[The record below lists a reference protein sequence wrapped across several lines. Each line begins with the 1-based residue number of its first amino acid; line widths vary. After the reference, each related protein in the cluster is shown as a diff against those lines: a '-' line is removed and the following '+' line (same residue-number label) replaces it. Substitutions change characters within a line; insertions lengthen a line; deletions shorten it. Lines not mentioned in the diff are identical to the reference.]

1 MENILLIISSVL
13 VFIGYVGFF
22 ILLNDKSKSN
32 NSSNE
37 VVVDLINNYSNI
49 NMIKDNDTIF
59 SKYDSKRKVVR
70 LSKKDYD
77 NDTYISNSIAILL
90 SYYHIT
96 ENKYLKYFSYIF
108 RNIKCITFIPLI
120 VLFLSLIINTEVDS
134 IIILIVFI
142 FLGLYQALIN
152 NINNEVLYKDIIK
165 DYNISNCIRKIN
177 SLNSILFLSIFL
189 LIIRVIVLI
198 IS

>member
-96 ENKYLKYFSYIF
+96 ENKYLNYFSYIF

-165 DYNISNCIRKIN
+165 DDNIRNCIRKIN